1 MLGVSQI
8 GLSVTTMDDVF
19 LKIGEMVDA
28 QVALKSNFLKI
39 YQKKLPQ
46 VAQDQNGVA
55 GVGEEGANAWASLDP
70 EAETRLNF

>member
-39 YQKKLPQ
+39 WLPEKNYHKLPRTKMGWQ
-46 VAQDQNGVA
+46 EWERR
-55 GVGEEGANAWASLDP
+55 EETLGHLWTP
-70 EAETRLNF
+70 RLRPG

>member
-28 QVALKSNFLKI
+28 QVALSRSG
-39 YQKKLPQ
+39 YQNKLP
-46 VAQDQNGVA
+46 
-55 GVGEEGANAWASLDP
+55 
-70 EAETRLNF
+70 

>member
-28 QVALKSNFLKI
+28 QVALSRSG

-46 VAQDQNGVA
+46 VALFQDQNGVA

>member
-28 QVALKSNFLKI
+28 QVALSRSG

-55 GVGEEGANAWASLDP
+55 GVGEGGGNAWASLDP

>member
-28 QVALKSNFLKI
+28 QVALKSNFVEIWLPEKI
-39 YQKKLPQ
+39 TTSCPGPKWGGRSGRGGSK
-46 VAQDQNGVA
+46 
-55 GVGEEGANAWASLDP
+55 
-70 EAETRLNF
+70 RLGIFGPRG

>member
-28 QVALKSNFLKI
+28 QVALKSNFVEIWLPEKI
-39 YQKKLPQ
+39 TISCPGPKWGGRSGRGGSK
-46 VAQDQNGVA
+46 
-55 GVGEEGANAWASLDP
+55 
-70 EAETRLNF
+70 RLGIFGPRG

>member
-28 QVALKSNFLKI
+28 QVALKSNFVKI
-39 YQKKLPQ
+39 WLPEKITTSCPGPKWGG
-46 VAQDQNGVA
+46 GVKFH
-55 GVGEEGANAWASLDP
+55 VKSVYVYVYVYVYVH
-70 EAETRLNF
+70 